1 MAEMDRLDAEPEGG
15 AGDAEFTALLDKGGE
30 LLNGGSVVEA
40 RDLLE
45 RAYALQ
51 PKDSKAQN
59 LLGLTYFKL
68 GIFDRASEI
77 YEALVRD
84 NPVDPTLRVNLGL
97 VYLKLNALGR
107 ATREFET
114 AVDLA
119 PDHKKAQNYLGL
131 AYAQAGEYARA
142 KDCFVAAGSLTM
154 AEKMERALKDPAKA
168 RGPAAAPAPE
178 PQPAPAEVVAAP
190 AEPPPPAAPPREV
203 EIEVEVDTSPG
214 QAGEIEVEAEA
225 EAGTEVP
232 VSAWESASG
241 SQVEMLGT
249 TAPAV
254 EEPVEAPPD
263 ESPDEPLEAPRPRVV
278 EEQAVAIEATE
289 PERAAPAAVSALAA
303 AAAEASTEMPAGLV
317 LPLSE
322 LTRALA
328 APAGGSAPF
337 EVQRDLLL
345 VRVQGEMLSR
355 LEGLLSVSGTVQYV
369 PEMKR
374 FRGKA
379 TDKAFG
385 DGERRMVR
393 LAGAATVTMAARGKF
408 FLPIDLADESAY
420 FLEDN
425 VFAFEETVVFENGRV
440 PSRIAPDLHLV
451 HLRGKGRVLLAIPSP
466 ARSVAITPGVGCAV
480 PMSVLVGWHGSLT
493 PKIVGLP
500 EERDGVATMPSV
512 ELTGEGYALVS
523 ASRPPV

>member
-1 MAEMDRLDAEPEGG
+1 MADTDRLATADAAAVDE
-15 AGDAEFTALLDKGGE
+15 LLDKGGE
-30 LLNGGSVVEA
+30 LLNAGNIAEA
-40 RDLLE
+40 RELLE
-45 RAYALQ
+45 KAYKLA

-68 GIFDRASEI
+68 GIFDSASEI

-97 VYLKLNALGR
+97 VYLKLGALAR

-168 RGPAAAPAPE
+168 PRSSAAGEAGAAAAAPPPPPPSQPAAAKAP
-178 PQPAPAEVVAAP
+178 PAEAS
-190 AEPPPPAAPPREV
+190 RGEV
-203 EIEVEVDTSPG
+203 EIEVEVDSSASAASHGAVTEPPASAWDSG
-214 QAGEIEVEAEA
+214 GGVAGEVL
-225 EAGTEVP
+225 
-232 VSAWESASG
+232 SAP
-241 SQVEMLGT
+241 
-249 TAPAV
+249 PAV
-254 EEPVEAPPD
+254 EEEAVEAPPD
-263 ESPDEPLEAPRPRVV
+263 DPAAPPPAPRLALAAP
-278 EEQAVAIEATE
+278 E
-289 PERAAPAAVSALAA
+289 PAPAAGAP
-303 AAAEASTEMPAGLV
+303 EAPLGV
-317 LPLSE
+317 LPLPE
-322 LTRALA
+322 LTRAVA
-328 APAGGSAPF
+328 ATATSREPF
-337 EVQRDLLL
+337 EVQRELLF
-345 VRVQGEMLSR
+345 VKVQGEILTR
-355 LEGLLSVSGTVQYV
+355 LEGLLSVSGTVQYL

-393 LAGAATVTMAARGKF
+393 LAGAATVTLAARGRV
-408 FLPIDLADESAY
+408 FLPVDLAEESAY
-420 FLEDN
+420 FLEET
-425 VFAFEETVVFENGRV
+425 VFAFEESVVFENGRV

-451 HLRGKGRVLLAIPSP
+451 HLRGKGRVLLCVPTP
-466 ARSVAITPGVGCAV
+466 ARSVVITPGVGCAI
-480 PMSVLVGWHGSLT
+480 PMAVLVGWHGSLT

-500 EERDGVATMPSV
+500 EERDGVATTPAV
-512 ELTGEGYALVS
+512 ELTGEGYALMS
-523 ASRPPV
+523 APKQP

>member
-1 MAEMDRLDAEPEGG
+1 MGETDRLSTADAG
-15 AGDAEFTALLDKGGE
+15 AVEELLDKGGE
-30 LLNGGSVVEA
+30 LLNTGNLAEA
-40 RDLLE
+40 RELLE
-45 RAYALQ
+45 KAYKLA

-68 GIFDRASEI
+68 GIFDSASEV
-77 YEALVRD
+77 YEALVSD

-97 VYLKLNALGR
+97 VYLKLGALAR

-168 RGPAAAPAPE
+168 PRGPAAAA
-178 PQPAPAEVVAAP
+178 APAGAGADVEAEAP
-190 AEPPPPAAPPREV
+190 AEPTPPSAIAAAAASAPPSAPHQEV
-203 EIEVEVDTSPG
+203 EIEVEVEPSG
-214 QAGEIEVEAEA
+214 SAAAGATEGAAGAPEA
-225 EAGTEVP
+225 P
-232 VSAWESASG
+232 VSAWDSGGGVAGEVLTAS
-241 SQVEMLGT
+241 
-249 TAPAV
+249 PHV
-254 EEPVEAPPD
+254 EEESIEAPPD
-263 ESPDEPLEAPRPRVV
+263 DSMPSLSQSAGEEPPSAHSMIASAQSPASP
-278 EEQAVAIEATE
+278 
-289 PERAAPAAVSALAA
+289 PEV
-303 AAAEASTEMPAGLV
+303 PAGV
-317 LPLSE
+317 LPLLE
-322 LTRALA
+322 LTRAVA
-328 APAGGSAPF
+328 TSATTREPF
-337 EVQRDLLL
+337 EVQRDLLF
-345 VRVQGEMLSR
+345 VKVQGEILTR
-355 LEGLLSVSGTVQYV
+355 LEGLLAVSGTLQYL

-393 LAGAATVTMAARGKF
+393 LAGAATVTLGARGRV
-408 FLPIDLADESAY
+408 FLPIDLAEESAY
-420 FLEDN
+420 FLEES

-451 HLRGKGRVLLAIPSP
+451 HLRGKGRVLLALPTA
-466 ARSVAITPGVGCAV
+466 ARSVAITPGVGCAI

-500 EERDGVATMPSV
+500 EERDGAATTPSV
-512 ELTGEGYALVS
+512 ELTGEGYALMS
-523 ASRPPV
+523 APKPPPA

>member
-1 MAEMDRLDAEPEGG
+1 MADTVVTADASAADE
-15 AGDAEFTALLDKGGE
+15 LLEKGGE
-30 LLNGGSVVEA
+30 LLNAGNLAEA
-40 RDLLE
+40 RELLE
-45 RAYALQ
+45 KAYKLA

-59 LLGLTYFKL
+59 FLGLTYFKM

-97 VYLKLNALGR
+97 VYLKQGALAR

-168 RGPAAAPAPE
+168 PRGPAASEGAEAVDAGPAAGAPSALLE
-178 PQPAPAEVVAAP
+178 KVKAAP
-190 AEPPPPAAPPREV
+190 AAEEPPAPKPEV
-203 EIEVEVDTSPG
+203 EIEVEVEPSRP
-214 QAGEIEVEAEA
+214 AEA
-225 EAGTEVP
+225 P
-232 VSAWESASG
+232 VSAWEGGGVAG
-241 SQVEMLGT
+241 EVVTAAQVE
-249 TAPAV
+249 
-254 EEPVEAPPD
+254 EEAIEAPP
-263 ESPDEPLEAPRPRVV
+263 EPDEAPAPRRLQDDPAAQVRMV
-278 EEQAVAIEATE
+278 EPA
-289 PERAAPAAVSALAA
+289 PPAPALAP
-303 AAAEASTEMPAGLV
+303 EASAGV
-317 LPLSE
+317 LPMTE
-322 LTRALA
+322 LTRTLA
-328 APAGGSAPF
+328 VAAATREPF
-337 EVQRDLLL
+337 EVQRDLLF
-345 VRVQGEMLSR
+345 VKVQGEILTR
-355 LEGLLSVSGTVQYV
+355 LEGLLAVSGTVQYL

-393 LAGAATVTMAARGKF
+393 LAGAATLTLAARGRV
-408 FLPIDLADESAY
+408 FLPVDLAEESAY
-420 FLEDN
+420 FLEET
-425 VFAFEETVVFENGRV
+425 VFAFEESVVFENGRV

-451 HLRGKGRVLLAIPSP
+451 HLRGKGRVLLAIPTP

-480 PMSVLVGWHGSLT
+480 PMAVLVGWHGSLT

-500 EERDGVATMPSV
+500 EERDGVATTPSV
-512 ELTGEGYALVS
+512 ELTGEGYALLS
-523 ASRPPV
+523 ALKPPPA

>member
-1 MAEMDRLDAEPEGG
+1 MATGADATGVDE
-15 AGDAEFTALLDKGGE
+15 LLDKGGE
-30 LLNGGSVVEA
+30 LLNAGNLAEA
-40 RDLLE
+40 RELLE
-45 RAYALQ
+45 KAYKLA

-59 LLGLTYFKL
+59 LLGLTYFKM
-68 GIFDRASEI
+68 GIFDSASEV

-97 VYLKLNALGR
+97 VYLKLSALAR

-168 RGPAAAPAPE
+168 PRGAATAQAAEAGQAKVASEAITERPASSLLAAAKE
-178 PQPAPAEVVAAP
+178 PDEARQD
-190 AEPPPPAAPPREV
+190 V
-203 EIEVEVDTSPG
+203 EIEVEVDSGAASSAAAVAAATPETTSSAWDSG
-214 QAGEIEVEAEA
+214 SEAAGEVLSSQPVEVEEEA
-225 EAGTEVP
+225 
-232 VSAWESASG
+232 
-241 SQVEMLGT
+241 
-249 TAPAV
+249 
-254 EEPVEAPPD
+254 VEAPPD
-263 ESPDEPLEAPRPRVV
+263 EMPAPPLNALPEPPPAPRVRMV
-278 EEQAVAIEATE
+278 EPAPPA
-289 PERAAPAAVSALAA
+289 PSAPAVS
-303 AAAEASTEMPAGLV
+303 EMLTGV

-322 LTRALA
+322 LTRSVA
-328 APAGGSAPF
+328 ATATTREPF
-337 EVQRDLLL
+337 EVQRDLLFIK
-345 VRVQGEMLSR
+345 VQGEILTR
-355 LEGLLSVSGTVQYV
+355 LEGLLAVSGALQYL

-385 DGERRMVR
+385 DGDRRMVR
-393 LAGAATVTMAARGKF
+393 LAGSATVTLAARGRV

-420 FLEDN
+420 FLEET
-425 VFAFEETVVFENGRV
+425 VFAFEESVVFENGRV

-451 HLRGKGRVLLAIPSP
+451 HLRGKGRVLLALPTP
-466 ARSVAITPGVGCAV
+466 VRSVAITPGVGCAT
-480 PMSVLVGWHGSLT
+480 PMAVLVGWHGSLT

-500 EERDGVATMPSV
+500 EERDGVATTPSV

-523 ASRPPV
+523 ALKPAVP